1 MFIVWK
7 SKLEIFV
14 HKLLPNWPP
23 SGNSFGS
30 ISDSYIMGTST
41 QSKSRLSNPLF
52 LPIYYL
58 IGTLVVWKC
67 KLEIFVHK
75 LSPNW
80 PRAGNSS
87 GSISDARIISCLDL
101 WLFGK
106 VKVIYKHY
114 QSNFQCT
121 GVLSLYRYRSLSSR
135 ATASK
140 PADWLLSL
148 PIRPNSVVHNGN
160 FFVKFSNQVQLS
172 FDFWYLTLMDSQ
184 WITLV
189 YSILKLTKIVVKK
202 HSLIV
207 ALLKLLWW

>member
-1 MFIVWK
+1 MQNTAFKK
-7 SKLEIFV
+7 SSLDTPKKTIHCLTIYIFCC
-14 HKLLPNWPP
+14 
-23 SGNSFGS
+23 
-30 ISDSYIMGTST
+30 I
-41 QSKSRLSNPLF
+41 KSRGLQHR
-52 LPIYYL
+52 
-58 IGTLVVWKC
+58 TVVWKC

-135 ATASK
+135 APAASRPPGCSACPSGPIECCTMAAFLRNGLSWRWIQNSKICQLDFKIFFSLAKTSSSGVDSGGAGGARAPPEFGGSEKGAK
-140 PADWLLSL
+140 PDFCS
-148 PIRPNSVVHNGN
+148 SE
-160 FFVKFSNQVQLS
+160 FS
-172 FDFWYLTLMDSQ
+172 YYYEHP
-184 WITLV
+184 WI
-189 YSILKLTKIVVKK
+189 
-202 HSLIV
+202 
-207 ALLKLLWW
+207 